1 MQRCTMTVKETAS
14 YIGLHTDTI
23 YDLVRE
29 NQIPHIRLGRKIL
42 FTKEALDA
50 WIIEQVNSPKTQS

>member
-1 MQRCTMTVKETAS
+1 MERYTMTVKEVAD

-29 NQIPHIRLGRKIL
+29 NKIPHFRIGRKIL
-42 FTKEALDA
+42 FTKETIDNWVL
-50 WIIEQVNSPKTQS
+50 EQVRTKSEQ